1 MSKNLII
8 SSDKLKEFKLRIVDR
23 SEWKL
28 VPDIDENGL
37 RKVTEME
44 GFKYV
49 FVDSNGKVYD
59 LRPQETKPSY
69 NNYIK
74 KVF

>member
-1 MSKNLII
+1 LN
-8 SSDKLKEFKLRIVDR
+8 EFKLRIVDR

-28 VPDIDENGL
+28 QPDIDDKGH

-49 FVDSNGKVYD
+49 FADSSGKIYD
-59 LRPQETKPSY
+59 LRPQDTKPSY
-69 NNYIK
+69 NNFIKRVRVYINITE
-74 KVF
+74 